1 VEAPTAWTVRDP
13 LSPGARGLPIT
24 FIQAKE
30 SIMLNNA
37 IARSRQLRKNNEGGF
52 TLIELLIVITVL
64 GILAA
69 IVVFGVATF
78 RNDATTAA
86 NNASCKT
93 VSTAAEAWNAKNGS
107 YPGTVGALQTA
118 NYIKTV
124 PAGMTAATTIDG
136 ATGLAAG
143 CTV

>member
-1 VEAPTAWTVRDP
+1 
-13 LSPGARGLPIT
+13 
-24 FIQAKE
+24 
-30 SIMLNNA
+30 MLTNKLNE
-37 IARSRQLRKNNEGGF
+37 ARSSLAKKNGGF

-107 YPGTVGALQTA
+107 YPQTVGQLQAA
-118 NYIKTV
+118 NYIKTI
-124 PAGMTAATTIDG
+124 PTGMTDTTAIDSG
-136 ATGLAAG
+136 TGLADG
-143 CTV
+143 CSS

>member
-1 VEAPTAWTVRDP
+1 VEAPTAGTVRDP

-64 GILAA
+64 GILAG

-78 RNDATTAA
+78 RDDANTAA
-86 NNASCKT
+86 HDASCKT
-93 VSTAAEAWNAKNGS
+93 VSTAAEAYVAKNGGA
-107 YPGTVGALQTA
+107 YPTVTTLVTQGYLKAPA
-118 NYIKTV
+118 
-124 PAGMTAATTIDG
+124 PAGVGPAIAADG
-136 ATGLAAG
+136 TPAG
-143 CTV
+143 C